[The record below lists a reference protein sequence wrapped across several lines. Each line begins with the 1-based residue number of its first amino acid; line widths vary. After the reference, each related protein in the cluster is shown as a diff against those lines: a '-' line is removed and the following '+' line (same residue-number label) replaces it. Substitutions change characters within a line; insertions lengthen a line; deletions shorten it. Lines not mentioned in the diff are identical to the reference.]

1 MKKSIAISLLIF
13 AGSVQANNLDILNQD
28 MMQLGSIDSDTAMYV
43 VTDSN
48 SYSDVTSAVSNTKIT
63 ASKLYVDE
71 FKAKDLK
78 LNQVKHFYV
87 YTFRNI
93 DTLIDN
99 IVMRVEADNPDFFS
113 VRLFKG
119 LPASENN
126 TDEFV
131 ARVRYYV
138 D

>member
-1 MKKSIAISLLIF
+1 MKIIGLSLLIL
-13 AGSVQANNLDILNQD
+13 AGSVQADNLDILNQD
-28 MMQLGSIDSDTAMYV
+28 MKQLGMLDSQTDMYV

-48 SYSDVTSAVSNTKIT
+48 SYSDVTSMVANTKLI

-71 FKAKDLK
+71 FKAKELK

-87 YTFRNI
+87 YTYRNI
-93 DTLIDN
+93 DTLAGN
-99 IVMRVEADNPDFFS
+99 IAMRVEKDKPKFFS

-119 LPASENN
+119 LPA

>member
-1 MKKSIAISLLIF
+1 MKKSIALSLLF
-13 AGSVQANNLDILNQD
+13 LAGSAHANNLDILNQD

-48 SYSDVTSAVSNTKIT
+48 SYSDVTSAVAKTKIT

-99 IVMRVEADNPDFFS
+99 IAMRVEADSPEFFS

-119 LPASENN
+119 LPVSENN